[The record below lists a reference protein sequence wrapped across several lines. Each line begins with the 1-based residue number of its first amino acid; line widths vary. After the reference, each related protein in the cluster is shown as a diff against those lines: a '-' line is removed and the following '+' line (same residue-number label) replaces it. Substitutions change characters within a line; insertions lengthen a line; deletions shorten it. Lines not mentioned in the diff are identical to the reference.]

1 MSRGR
6 ARAPLSRAQHV
17 VKQEEGEA
25 LGVRRAER
33 GARLARGRDARQP
46 PAPGQRGA
54 RRQRVVPQVALHRVQ
69 LGRQHCLV
77 RALQAQ
83 RLRGR
88 RGARGWDGG
97 RRRRRMPAMLLQARE
112 VRCCCR
118 CAAWPSEAHIR

>member
-97 RRRRRMPAMLLQARE
+97 AQAQAHACDAAAGERGTLLLQVCGMAF
-112 VRCCCR
+112 
-118 CAAWPSEAHIR
+118 